1 MLRSPPILA
10 LLTSVV
16 ISSTGS
22 LMTALALP
30 WFVLASSGSASHAA
44 YVIGAEVLAYG
55 LLGIPSG
62 SVAVWLG
69 ARRTMLTCDFALAVV
84 VAMIP
89 VLHWTGR
96 LSFSVLLCLAFL
108 SGAIST
114 PYLAAQQVVL
124 PEVLGDDERVL
135 TQANAALQTASRLTY
150 LVGPAVAGLL
160 ISFLGAPRVLVID
173 AATYLVSFLLLA
185 AFIPPME
192 AAPAEADLAG
202 VLAGVRYLW
211 RDRLLR
217 TLTVAQ
223 AGSQMAFQGISL
235 ALPMLAF
242 TRYDHNARLA
252 GLFLAS
258 WGLGALVGSVLAYRV
273 VGRFDPLQMGAAA
286 WIVYALPL
294 WVLVGRLPAAGV
306 FVPLV
311 VAGLGNGLRNPPLAT
326 VRLLRVPAALRPKT
340 STASGTLATLG
351 GAVALGGVGVALR
364 AVGLAPVF
372 GLIAAI
378 STISALA
385 FALAVA
391 RERRSARSDAV
402 GAPTT

>member
-1 MLRSPPILA
+1 

-30 WFVLASSGSASHAA
+30 WFVLASSGSASRAA
-44 YVIGAEVLAYG
+44 YVVGAEVLAYG
-55 LLGIPSG
+55 LFGIPSG
-62 SVAVWLG
+62 SVAAWLG
-69 ARRTMLTCDFALAVV
+69 ARRTMLICDFALAVV
-84 VAMIP
+84 VGLIP
-89 VLHWTGR
+89 ALHWSGL
-96 LSFSVLLCLAFL
+96 LSFPVLLCLAFV

-124 PEVLGDDERVL
+124 PEVLGEEERVI
-135 TQANAALQTASRLTY
+135 TQANAVLQSASRLTY

-160 ISFLGAPRVLVID
+160 IGFLGAPTVLVID

-185 AFIPPME
+185 AFIPPVR

-235 ALPMLAF
+235 ALPVLAF

-258 WGLGALVGSVLAYRV
+258 WGLGALAGSVLAYRTA
-273 VGRFDPLQMGAAA
+273 GRFDPLLMGAGA
-286 WIVYALPL
+286 WFAYALPL
-294 WVLVGRLPAAGV
+294 WVLVARLPAVVV

-311 VAGLGNGLRNPPLAT
+311 VAGVGNGLRNPPLAAI
-326 VRLLRVPAALRPKT
+326 RLLRVPAVLRPKT
-340 STASGTLATLG
+340 STASSTLATLG
-351 GAVALGGVGVALR
+351 GAVALGGVGVVLR
-364 AVGLAPVF
+364 ALGLAPVF
-372 GLIAAI
+372 ALIAAI

-391 RERRSARSDAV
+391 RERQSARRNVTSRV
-402 GAPTT
+402 S